1 MIRQWCLLAALASAP
16 AWAGD
21 PEWVAATI
29 VKLEA
34 ARGLVTL
41 AHGPIRSLDMAAMTM
56 PFKVA
61 DPAQLAARKVG
72 DRVRFV
78 IARTDDGLVVTR
90 IEPAS

>member
-1 MIRQWCLLAALASAP
+1 MVRHGLLLAALASAS
-16 AWAGD
+16 AFAGD
-21 PEWVAATI
+21 SEWVAGTI
-29 VKLEA
+29 VKLEP

-61 DPAQLAARKVG
+61 EPAQLAARRVG

-78 IARTDDGLVVTR
+78 VSRGDEGLVVTR
-90 IEPAS
+90 IEPAP